1 MTDLLD
7 YIEWPALQALNVKA
21 DKGIDNA
28 LKQVRERM
36 GWGPGGGGA
45 RFFSSLSPSSP
56 ATPGE
61 RGNEC
66 WPEGTQ
72 GGGAGNRIRSLL
84 YVTPSPPP
92 HPPPPKGLRD
102 TADLTAESDTDAQLL
117 LNIPFTQAVRV
128 SSIAVAAPPGSAA
141 PRTLRLFVDRPSLGF
156 AEAEADPPAQEV
168 VLTPADVAAG
178 TAVPLRA
185 ARFGRVN
192 QLAILV
198 ADNQGGDEDEATVVA
213 SIRLAGSAGETFDV
227 NAIKKVDEA

>member
-1 MTDLLD
+1 
-7 YIEWPALQALNVKA
+7 
-21 DKGIDNA
+21 
-28 LKQVRERM
+28 
-36 GWGPGGGGA
+36 
-45 RFFSSLSPSSP
+45 
-56 ATPGE
+56 
-61 RGNEC
+61 
-66 WPEGTQ
+66 
-72 GGGAGNRIRSLL
+72 
-84 YVTPSPPP
+84 
-92 HPPPPKGLRD
+92 
-102 TADLTAESDTDAQLL
+102 
-117 LNIPFTQAVRV
+117 VRV

-178 TAVPLRA
+178 TPVPLRA

-227 NAIKKVDEA
+227 NAIKKVEEA